1 MSDLLR
7 LYQIY
12 RKLIN
17 EYVTEWYGYGK
28 KICKKVKW
36 RQLPKC
42 YVACLNFL
50 VIIRSNGSQFSFIAK
65 FISIKFYEL

>member
-28 KICKKVKW
+28 KICKKSKMAPTAKM
-36 RQLPKC
+36 LC
-42 YVACLNFL
+42 SLFE
-50 VIIRSNGSQFSFIAK
+50 FS
-65 FISIKFYEL
+65 S